1 MPLLSVSEYSAKADQ
16 NDLVNSISFET
27 EEGQITGIVGES
39 GSGKSVTCMGLT
51 RLLPESISINGNVLF
66 KDAKGN
72 VIDLLKCPD
81 ELLRTL
87 RGKEIAYIFQEP
99 MTALNPVHT
108 CGYQVEEAIEA
119 HQNLD
124 KKQRKQK
131 VLELFKEVKLPDIE
145 RIYSSYPHQISGGQR
160 QRVMISMALAN
171 NPRLL
176 IADEPTTAL
185 DASVQ
190 KSIIDLLVN
199 MVKKRGMAMLFISHD
214 LSCLKSV
221 ADTILVMYKGHIVEN
236 GTSDEIFNT
245 PKHPYT
251 KALMK
256 TRPSYKQAGMILP
269 TIPDLLK
276 ENEDGSFSE
285 KTFKI
290 STRVNLSQG
299 DVILEVKDLEKTYTK
314 KKFFGKTQP
323 QQPVLNS
330 ISFSINQGQ
339 TIGIVGESGCGKS
352 TLAKILTGLE
362 TITKGTVSFK
372 KSNSNAI
379 GRQIQMVFQDP
390 FSSLNPSLTGGEAI
404 MEPLLVHKIVKSQIR
419 QYPWLKNKNKLIAK
433 PKEAKKKALDLLE
446 LTGLTEEFFYKYPHQ
461 MSGGQRQ
468 RVCIA
473 RALSLEPSILI
484 LDESVAALDVSVQ
497 SQILNL
503 LKDIQLKLGL
513 TYLFISHD
521 LNVVGYMADTILV
534 LKNGI
539 IEEQGK
545 ALDMIN
551 NPQTDYTKFLINC
564 MYE

>member
-1 MPLLSVSEYSAKADQ
+1 MPLLSVTNFNAKADQ
-16 NDLVNSISFET
+16 KTLVNSISFNT
-27 EEGQITGIVGES
+27 EEGFITGIVGES

-51 RLLPESISINGNVLF
+51 LLLPDSISIKGEVLF
-66 KDAKGN
+66 KDSEGN
-72 VIDLLKCPD
+72 SINLLKCSD
-81 ELLRTL
+81 EQLRSL

-108 CGYQVEEAIEA
+108 CGYQVEEAIGV
-119 HQNLD
+119 HQKLD
-124 KKQRKQK
+124 KAQRKQK

-171 NPRLL
+171 DPRLL

-214 LSCLKSV
+214 LSCLKTV
-221 ADTILVMYKGHIVEN
+221 ADTILVMYKGNLVET

-256 TRPSYKQAGMILP
+256 TRPSYKQAGTILP
-269 TIPDLLK
+269 TIPDLLQ
-276 ENEDGSFSE
+276 ENIDGSFSE
-285 KTFKI
+285 KEFKNSI
-290 STRVNLSQG
+290 RHNIHQG
-299 DVILEVKDLEKTYTK
+299 DTILEITNLEKTFNR
-314 KKFFGKTQP
+314 KKFFGKAQTQSP
-323 QQPVLNS
+323 ILNS
-330 ISFSINQGQ
+330 ISFAVNQGQ

-362 TITKGTVSFK
+362 AKSKGEISFK
-372 KSNSNAI
+372 KSNSNVL

-390 FSSLNPSLTGGEAI
+390 FSSLNPSITAGEAI
-404 MEPLLVHKIVKSQIR
+404 MEPLLVHKI
-419 QYPWLKNKNKLIAK
+419 
-433 PKEAKKKALDLLE
+433 AKKNDAKQNALKLLE
-446 LTGLTEEFFYKYPHQ
+446 LTGLREEFFYKYPHQ

-503 LKDIQLKLGL
+503 LKDIQVKLGL

-521 LNVVGYMADTILV
+521 LNVVGYIADSILV

-539 IEEQGK
+539 IEEQGP
-545 ALDMIN
+545 ALQMIN
-551 NPQTDYTKFLINC
+551 NPQSDYTKFLINC

>member
-1 MPLLSVSEYSAKADQ
+1 MPLLSVTDFKATADQ
-16 NDLVNSISFET
+16 KILVNSISFNT
-27 EEGQITGIVGES
+27 EEGFITGIVGES
-39 GSGKSVTCMGLT
+39 GSGKSVSCMGLT
-51 RLLPESISINGNVLF
+51 RLLPDSISTEGQVIFKNSEGNSIN
-66 KDAKGN
+66 
-72 VIDLLKCPD
+72 LLKCSD
-81 ELLRTL
+81 EQLRAL

-108 CGYQVEEAIEA
+108 CGYQVEEAIGV
-119 HQNLD
+119 HQKLD
-124 KKQRKQK
+124 KTQRKQK
-131 VLELFKEVKLPDIE
+131 VLDLYKEVKLPDIE
-145 RIYSSYPHQISGGQR
+145 RIYESYPHQISGGQR

-171 NPRLL
+171 DPRLL

-190 KSIIDLLVN
+190 KSIIDLLVS

-214 LSCLKSV
+214 LSCLKTV
-221 ADTILVMYKGHIVEN
+221 ADTILVMYKGNLVET

-256 TRPSYKQAGMILP
+256 TRPSYKQAGTILP
-269 TIPDLLK
+269 TIPDLLQ
-276 ENEDGSFSE
+276 ENQDGSFSE
-285 KTFKI
+285 KEFKSSERTKI
-290 STRVNLSQG
+290 HQG
-299 DVILEVKDLEKTYTK
+299 DTILEITNLEKTYNQ
-314 KKFFGKTQP
+314 KKFFGKAQTQSP
-323 QQPVLNS
+323 ILNS
-330 ISFSINQGQ
+330 ISFAVNRGQ

-362 TITKGTVSFK
+362 TKSKGEISFK
-372 KSNSNAI
+372 KSNSNVL

-390 FSSLNPSLTGGEAI
+390 FSSLNPSITAGEAI
-404 MEPLLVHKIVKSQIR
+404 MEPLLVHKIVKKQ
-419 QYPWLKNKNKLIAK
+419 
-433 PKEAKKKALDLLE
+433 EAKQKALKLLE

-503 LKDIQLKLGL
+503 LKDIQVKLGL

-521 LNVVGYMADTILV
+521 LNVVGYIADSIFV

-539 IEEQGK
+539 IEEQGP
-545 ALDMIN
+545 ALQMIN
-551 NPQTDYTKFLINC
+551 NPQSDYTKFLINC

>member
-1 MPLLSVSEYSAKADQ
+1 MPLISVSNFKAISDQ
-16 NDLVNSISFET
+16 KTLVNSVSFDT
-27 EEGQITGIVGES
+27 EEGFITGIVGES
-39 GSGKSVTCMGLT
+39 GSGKSVSCMGFT
-51 RLLPESISINGNVLF
+51 RLLPDSISTDGQVIFKNVEGNYIN
-66 KDAKGN
+66 
-72 VIDLLKCPD
+72 LLKCSD
-81 ELLRTL
+81 EQLRKL

-108 CGYQVEEAIEA
+108 CGYQVEEAIHI
-119 HQNLD
+119 HQKLD
-124 KKQRKQK
+124 KNQRKEK

-171 NPRLL
+171 DPRLL

-190 KSIIDLLVN
+190 KSIIDLLVS

-221 ADTILVMYKGHIVEN
+221 ADTILVMYKGNLVET
-236 GTSDEIFNT
+236 GTSDEIFNN

-256 TRPSYKQAGMILP
+256 TRPSYKLAGAVLP
-269 TIPDLLK
+269 TIPDLLI
-276 ENEDGSFSE
+276 ENQDGSFSE
-285 KTFKI
+285 KEFKNSFRSNI
-290 STRVNLSQG
+290 PQG
-299 DVILEVKDLEKTYTK
+299 DTILEIINLEKTYNK
-314 KKFFGKTQP
+314 KNFFSKSQNQAP
-323 QQPVLNS
+323 ILKS
-330 ISFSINQGQ
+330 ISFNVNQGQ

-362 TITKGTVSFK
+362 TVSKGEISFK
-372 KSNSNAI
+372 KSNSNVL

-390 FSSLNPSLTGGEAI
+390 FSSLNPSITGGEAI
-404 MEPLLVHKIVKSQIR
+404 MEPLLVHKIA
-419 QYPWLKNKNKLIAK
+419 NKQ
-433 PKEAKKKALDLLE
+433 EAKQNALKLLE
-446 LTGLTEEFFYKYPHQ
+446 LTGLSEEFFYKYPHQ

-468 RVCIA
+468 RLCIA

-521 LNVVGYMADTILV
+521 LNVVGYMADTIFV
-534 LKNGI
+534 LKNGV
-539 IEEQGK
+539 IEEQGN
-545 ALDMIN
+545 ALELIK
-551 NPQTDYTKFLINC
+551 NPQSDYTKFLINC
-564 MYE
+564 MYN

>member
-1 MPLLSVSEYSAKADQ
+1 MPLLSVSDFKASADQ
-16 NDLVNSISFET
+16 KVLVNSISFIT
-27 EEGQITGIVGES
+27 EEGFITGIVGES

-51 RLLPESISINGNVLF
+51 RLLPDSISIDGQVIF
-66 KDAKGN
+66 KNSEGVEIN
-72 VIDLLKCPD
+72 LLKCSD
-81 ELLRTL
+81 EQLRAL

-108 CGYQVEEAIEA
+108 CGYQVEEAIGV
-119 HQNLD
+119 HQQLD

-131 VLELFKEVKLPDIE
+131 VLDLFKEVKLPDIE

-171 NPRLL
+171 DPRLL

-190 KSIIDLLVN
+190 KSIIDLLVS

-221 ADTILVMYKGHIVEN
+221 ADNILVMYKGNLVEQ
-236 GTSDEIFNT
+236 GTSAEIFNN

-256 TRPSYKQAGMILP
+256 TRPSYKQAGNILP
-269 TIPDLLK
+269 TIPDLLT
-276 ENEDGSFSE
+276 ENKDGSFSE
-285 KTFKI
+285 KEFKSSI
-290 STRVNLSQG
+290 RTEIHQG
-299 DVILEVKDLEKTYTK
+299 DTILEITNLEKTYNR
-314 KKFFGKTQP
+314 KKFFGKAKEQP
-323 QQPVLNS
+323 PILKS
-330 ISFSINQGQ
+330 ISFGVNQGQ

-362 TITKGTVSFK
+362 SVSKGEINFK
-372 KSNSNAI
+372 KSNSNSF

-404 MEPLLVHKIVKSQIR
+404 MEPLLVHKIVKKNEAR
-419 QYPWLKNKNKLIAK
+419 Q
-433 PKEAKKKALDLLE
+433 KALKLLE
-446 LTGLTEEFFYKYPHQ
+446 LTGLTEEFFTKYPHQ

-503 LKDIQLKLGL
+503 LKNIQLKLGL

-545 ALDMIN
+545 ALDLIN
-551 NPQTDYTKFLINC
+551 NPQTDYTRFLINC